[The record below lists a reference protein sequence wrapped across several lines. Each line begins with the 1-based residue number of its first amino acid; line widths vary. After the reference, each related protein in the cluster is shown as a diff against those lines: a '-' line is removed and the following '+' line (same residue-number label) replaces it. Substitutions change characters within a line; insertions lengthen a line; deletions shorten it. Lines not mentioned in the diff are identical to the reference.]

1 MMPSRRHGEIFSPLH
16 LLRTCGRG
24 LCVAPLQYA
33 NIKWRANEQKLK
45 DLQINDLYGWCWGRK
60 NWQKGPA
67 NTQKGSRR
75 EMRQVWGVGSE
86 KQIAMRIS
94 WAKLEAS

>member
-1 MMPSRRHGEIFSPLH
+1 MLIAFVYEKGMW
-16 LLRTCGRG
+16 LLI
-24 LCVAPLQYA
+24 
-33 NIKWRANEQKLK
+33 N
-45 DLQINDLYGWCWGRK
+45 NDLYGWCWGRK